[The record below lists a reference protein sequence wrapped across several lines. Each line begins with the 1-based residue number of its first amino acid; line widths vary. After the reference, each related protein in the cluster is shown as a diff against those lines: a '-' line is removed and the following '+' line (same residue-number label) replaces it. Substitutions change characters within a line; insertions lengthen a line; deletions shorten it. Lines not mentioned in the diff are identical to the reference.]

1 MINSDNHGWITVYR
15 LSACFLPF
23 EKSERCAY
31 KRPTVLNID
40 SLSQFVLRKY
50 TNQEITVRDKH
61 PDIFRKYWSQAS
73 LICFYTQTANRVWV
87 LPDVIP
93 CAHPEFRLW
102 KTEVRKVKKTKQKTA
117 YPSMA
122 AQCLVSVF
130 TACAKITIRA
140 VQEEISCHLE
150 RMSDSLLTDLFI

>member
-1 MINSDNHGWITVYR
+1 MVELQSIGYQPVFYPLKRVKDVLIKGQQVTVC
-15 LSACFLPF
+15 LEES
-23 EKSERCAY
+23 
-31 KRPTVLNID
+31 
-40 SLSQFVLRKY
+40 KY
-50 TNQEITVRDKH
+50 TSQEITVRDKH